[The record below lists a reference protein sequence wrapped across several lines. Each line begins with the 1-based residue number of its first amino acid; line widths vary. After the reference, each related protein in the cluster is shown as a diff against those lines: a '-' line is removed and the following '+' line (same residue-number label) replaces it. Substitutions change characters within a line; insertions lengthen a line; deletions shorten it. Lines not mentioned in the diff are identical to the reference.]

1 MASKPSV
8 AIIVNANARKFVDR
22 PALVDRIGALAAD
35 RAQVHV
41 TRTREELDRAATTI
55 FAARTDV
62 VVLCGGDGSYSAGAT
77 ALFRAYADAQLP
89 AVTLAPGGTVG
100 TVARAL
106 GVAPSTIGGGTLEG
120 VARVLHAACSER
132 PIILERPTMLVRAG
146 DAAPRGSFIFGT
158 GLVAS
163 FFELYDP
170 RAAAALRRGES
181 IDGPS
186 GGVGLIGAATIVSRI
201 FVESFYGGAYARRV
215 LDPLRCD
222 VSVDGARLPWRA
234 SSLVV
239 ASVIADLG
247 LGMRVTHRG
256 GEDPA
261 RPHVVVS
268 GLPPRKLGPRMT
280 RVLRGVPIGD
290 PGEPCFDDLVTTL
303 SLRFPAGPGPFVV
316 DGDLGRATSIEVSAG
331 PILRI
336 LAPAAFAP

>member
-1 MASKPSV
+1 MPSKATI

-22 PALVDRIGALAAD
+22 SALVAEVAQLAD
-35 RAQVHV
+35 GRAHVHV
-41 TRTREELDRAATTI
+41 TRTADDLARAADAI
-55 FAARTDV
+55 RAARTEV

-77 ALFRAYADAQLP
+77 ALTHAYGDAALP
-89 AVTLAPGGTVG
+89 ALMLAPGGTVG

-106 GVAPSTIGGGTLEG
+106 GVAPSTLGGGTLAG
-120 VARVLHAACSER
+120 IARVLHAACAGSS
-132 PIILERPTMLVRAG
+132 IALEKPTLLVRVD
-146 DAAPRGSFIFGT
+146 DAAPRVSFIFGT

-181 IDGPS
+181 ANGPS
-186 GGVGLIGAATIVSRI
+186 GGVGLVGAATIVARI

-222 VSVDGARLPWRA
+222 VSVDGARLPWSA

-256 GEDPA
+256 GEDA
-261 RPHVVVS
+261 TKPHVVVS
-268 GLPPRKLGPRMT
+268 GLPPRALGPRMT

-290 PGEPCFDDLVTTL
+290 PGEPCFDGLTTKL
-303 SLRFPAGPGPFVV
+303 SVHFPDGPGPFVL

-336 LAPAAFAP
+336 LAPRPFAL